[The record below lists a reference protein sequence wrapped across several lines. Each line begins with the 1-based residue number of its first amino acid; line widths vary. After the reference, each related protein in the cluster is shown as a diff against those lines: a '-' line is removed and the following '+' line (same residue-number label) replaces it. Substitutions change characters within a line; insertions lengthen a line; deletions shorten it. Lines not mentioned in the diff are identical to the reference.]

1 MCFVAHIFDP
11 KLQNGQSSAH
21 GGIEVTIPSQTHA
34 RELGGSPDPKLE
46 RNKQRV
52 LAFYEAG
59 INNKDFDAA
68 SKFIGARYVQHNPLI
83 ADGVE
88 GFKRRVSFIKETFP
102 ELRAEVKNI
111 VAEGDFVMAHVHG
124 VRVPGQRG
132 TAIVD
137 IFRLDEDGMLV
148 EHWDVM
154 QDIPEHAEN
163 QNGMF

>member
-1 MCFVAHIFDP
+1 MD
-11 KLQNGQSSAH
+11 
-21 GGIEVTIPSQTHA
+21 TPSQTQVSQS
-34 RELGGSPDPKLE
+34 GGLPDPKLE
-46 RNKQRV
+46 MNKQTV

-59 INNKDFDAA
+59 INRKDFDAA
-68 SKFIGARYVQHNPLI
+68 SKFIGERYVQHNPLI

-88 GFKRRVSFIKETFP
+88 GFKRFVSDIKGTFP
-102 ELRAEVKNI
+102 ELRAEIKNI
-111 VAEGDFVMAHVHG
+111 FAEGDFVIGHVHG

-137 IFRLDEDGMLV
+137 IFRLDEDGKIV

-154 QDIPEHAEN
+154 QPIPEDAEN

>member
-1 MCFVAHIFDP
+1 M
-11 KLQNGQSSAH
+11 
-21 GGIEVTIPSQTHA
+21 TIPPQTSA
-34 RELGGSPDPKLE
+34 GELGCSPDPKLE
-46 RNKQRV
+46 RNEQKV

-59 INNKDFDAA
+59 INNKDFGAA
-68 SKFIGARYVQHNPLI
+68 SKFIGERYVQHNPQI
-83 ADGVE
+83 ADGAE

-124 VRVPGQRG
+124 VRVPGRRG

-137 IFRLDEDGMLV
+137 ILRLDEDAKLV

>member
-1 MCFVAHIFDP
+1 MAQHNEAGELDVPPNP
-11 KLQNGQSSAH
+11 KL
-21 GGIEVTIPSQTHA
+21 
-34 RELGGSPDPKLE
+34 D
-46 RNKQRV
+46 RNKRTV

-59 INNKDFDAA
+59 INNKDFAAA
-68 SKFIGARYVQHNPLI
+68 SKFIGERYVQHNPQI
-83 ADGVE
+83 ADGAE
-88 GFKRRVSFIKETFP
+88 GFARRVGFIKETFP
-102 ELRAEVKNI
+102 ELRAEVKMI

-137 IFRLDEDGMLV
+137 IFRLDDDGKLV

-154 QDIPEHAEN
+154 QDIPEHSEN